1 MLFIM
6 CAQFEVKFNSESFAR
21 LINGWDD
28 DDFQF
33 EKRVLPYT
41 NSLVLIKN
49 EETLALKEMSFSLV
63 PSWSKTKKVSFATHN
78 ARIETITEKDTWK
91 IPFLTKRCIVPLN
104 SFIEPI
110 YENEFAGNMVRFS
123 QASGDVLFAGGLWD
137 QWVDKQTG
145 EMLESFTIITRTPLD
160 FIGKA
165 GHDRS
170 PVFLAENSF
179 NDWLNPTMKEKQLL
193 ELLHSQKDD
202 KSWTAEIDRPL
213 KNFSNQLKLF

>member
-1 MLFIM
+1 M
-6 CAQFEVKFNSESFAR
+6 CAQFEVKFNSKSFAK
-21 LINGWDD
+21 LINGESDE
-28 DDFQF
+28 DFFF

-41 NSLVLIKN
+41 NSLVLLKN
-49 EETLALKEMSFSLV
+49 DDSLALKEMSFSLV

-78 ARIETITEKDTWK
+78 ARVETITEKDTWR
-91 IPFLTKRCIVPLN
+91 IPFLTKRCLVPLN

-110 YENEFAGNMVRFS
+110 YENEFAGNMVKFS
-123 QASGDVLFAGGLWD
+123 ESNGNVLYAGGLWD
-137 QWVDKQTG
+137 QWVDKHSG
-145 EMLESFTIITRTPLD
+145 EILESFTIITRPPLA
-160 FIGKA
+160 FIEKA

-170 PVFLAENSF
+170 PIFLSEESF
-179 NDWLNPTMKEKQLL
+179 NDWLDPAMKEAQLL